1 MKRHKFKDPRRGYD
15 YKIKTGPMA
24 NKRKV
29 AQYEPV
35 RLSIFVPRYVET
47 YVGGLFGG
55 YFEKSPIG
63 DSRPI
68 WMQLIELVLCIIGFI
83 ICLGSVVFIWWL
95 FWRFC

>member
-1 MKRHKFKDPRRGYD
+1 MKRHKFQDPRRGYD

-24 NKRKV
+24 DERKETR
-29 AQYEPV
+29 QETV

-63 DSRPI
+63 DTRAI
-68 WMQLIELVLCIIGFI
+68 WMQLIELVLYLIGLI

>member
-1 MKRHKFKDPRRGYD
+1 MKRHKFQDPRRGYD

-24 NKRKV
+24 DERKHS
-29 AQYEPV
+29 QLESV
-35 RLSIFVPRYVET
+35 RLSIFVPGYVET

-63 DSRPI
+63 DPRPI
-68 WMQLIELVLCIIGFI
+68 WMQLIELVIYLVGVI

>member
-1 MKRHKFKDPRRGYD
+1 MKRHKFQDPSRGYD
-15 YKIKTGPMA
+15 YKIKSGPMA
-24 NKRKV
+24 DKRKETR
-29 AQYEPV
+29 QETV

-55 YFEKSPIG
+55 YFEKSLIG

-68 WMQLIELVLCIIGFI
+68 WMQLIELVLYLIGLI

-95 FWRFC
+95 FWHFC